1 MALVLAY
8 DRVER
13 QSHHSEGKI
22 VCEWKMPV
30 HKAPVMPHSV
40 NELEKGKRWQRK
52 SVGKAGVVLETWR
65 LIEAA

>member
-1 MALVLAY
+1 MTLILAY

-13 QSHHSEGKI
+13 ASQHSDGRM
-22 VCEWKMPV
+22 VAEWQMAV
-30 HKAPVMPHSV
+30 HKAPVMPHSIS
-40 NELEKGKRWQRK
+40 ELEKGKRWQRK